1 MNNTIFTIGHSNHLL
16 DHFIA
21 LLHQHEI
28 TAVCDV
34 RSKPYSRMNPQ
45 FNHEALQQALENHG
59 IAYRF
64 LGKELGAR
72 SDDETCYID
81 GTVQYSRLARTALFQ
96 AGLKRVQQGTK
107 QNFKIA
113 LMCAEK
119 EPLECHRSILVARHL
134 AALGLNVEHIHPDGT
149 LESHASALTRLA
161 LMLHLPEYDLFH
173 THEELI
179 DEIYRQQEH
188 RIAYELT
195 EPAVKRA
202 AG

>member
-1 MNNTIFTIGHSNHLL
+1 MTNRVFTIGHSNHLQ

-21 LLHQHEI
+21 LLRQHKI

-45 FNHEALQQALENHG
+45 FNREPLEQALEKHG

-72 SDDETCYID
+72 SDDETCYIG
-81 GTVQYSRLARTALFQ
+81 GTVQYNRLAGTALFQ
-96 AGLKRVQQGTK
+96 SGLKRVQQGAK
-107 QNFKIA
+107 QDFQIA

-134 AALGLNVEHIHPDGT
+134 AALGLNVEHIHADGS
-149 LESHASALTRLA
+149 LEPHGSALTRLA

-173 THEELI
+173 SHEELL
-179 DEIYRQQEH
+179 DEIYRQQER